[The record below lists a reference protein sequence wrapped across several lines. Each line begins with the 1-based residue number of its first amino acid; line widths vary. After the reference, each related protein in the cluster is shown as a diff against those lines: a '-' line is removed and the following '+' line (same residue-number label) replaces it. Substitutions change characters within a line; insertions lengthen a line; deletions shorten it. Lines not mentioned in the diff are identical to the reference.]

1 MILYHRAR
9 HSMPKSLSDMIGAP
23 FLKTLTMIRKPLILL
38 LALIS
43 FSTYSHSE
51 NSDFHSWYVFYQQTL
66 KTDHDGALHL
76 LQQRYFALQPSAEK
90 LYVSGLLFDYLSNLN
105 QPYYGASQLRES
117 PFAQQESLYIEAL
130 LDRKQ
135 NRYVSALEKFTTLLS
150 QTSSTQESET
160 SELLLYQLCYTLNE
174 QGDLHRAKHYCSRLQ
189 QLIENDATTL
199 LPTYLSYR
207 LIANNYKFRG
217 EPHLAIAHYQN
228 MLNALPSNADRSGA
242 FNDIGN
248 QLRELGQYNQAESY
262 LKDALAIRQ
271 SSNVPIELA
280 QVLHSL
286 AHLYNDW
293 HQPQQSIF
301 YYQQALD
308 ILEKEQHLFGLV
320 MTYVGLGS
328 VYIEQGQFE
337 EGQSLLRQAL
347 YAANK
352 AQNYRLLAEV
362 HYGFSAAYAKANEH
376 QHALRH
382 AEQAYQTALRMEW
395 LAMQAKASLQLS
407 EIYDVFGDHKNAFQY
422 HKRYAQLEF
431 TLRDK
436 DTTSALEALDLAQQQ
451 LDAQLTIAKLQ
462 SDNHKN
468 LLEIQSYQ
476 QKKNLYS
483 LLAVATLIIATIIVI
498 THRQKRR
505 FNLLDATTG
514 ALNRGNAIQCIRHTA
529 SAKKPHCKNVLA
541 LVDLDDLKAMN
552 DQYGYQ
558 TGDKLLIDISR
569 NLLATLNRGDVLGR
583 LGGDE
588 FVILLREVE
597 DIDVQF
603 RMEKLQRTIRESVVM
618 APSHT
623 CVSVTASISYLA
635 TSRALSD
642 FDELY
647 SILDQALYQ
656 AKKSGRNTM
665 VDAYNQP
672 IER

>member
-1 MILYHRAR
+1 
-9 HSMPKSLSDMIGAP
+9 
-23 FLKTLTMIRKPLILL
+23 
-38 LALIS
+38 
-43 FSTYSHSE
+43 
-51 NSDFHSWYVFYQQTL
+51 
-66 KTDHDGALHL
+66 
-76 LQQRYFALQPSAEK
+76 
-90 LYVSGLLFDYLSNLN
+90 
-105 QPYYGASQLRES
+105 
-117 PFAQQESLYIEAL
+117 
-130 LDRKQ
+130 
-135 NRYVSALEKFTTLLS
+135 
-150 QTSSTQESET
+150 
-160 SELLLYQLCYTLNE
+160 
-174 QGDLHRAKHYCSRLQ
+174 
-189 QLIENDATTL
+189 
-199 LPTYLSYR
+199 
-207 LIANNYKFRG
+207 
-217 EPHLAIAHYQN
+217 
-228 MLNALPSNADRSGA
+228 
-242 FNDIGN
+242 
-248 QLRELGQYNQAESY
+248 
-262 LKDALAIRQ
+262 
-271 SSNVPIELA
+271 
-280 QVLHSL
+280 
-286 AHLYNDW
+286 
-293 HQPQQSIF
+293 
-301 YYQQALD
+301 
-308 ILEKEQHLFGLV
+308 

-422 HKRYAQLEF
+422 HKGYAQLEF

-505 FNLLDATTG
+505 LNLLDATTG
-514 ALNRGNAIQCIRHTA
+514 ALNRSNAIQCIRHIA